1 MTCKRCQSEIMVR
14 KIPFGRVGY
23 VEMEMCECEA
33 LRLTLKYQ
41 NSGKADNHADFF
53 RGGTMRRW
61 SKKLKR
67 YVRTVRRCEVCGQTL
82 RSVQGKRC
90 GRCR

>member
-1 MTCKRCQSEIMVR
+1 MTCKRCQTEVMVR

-41 NSGKADNHADFF
+41 NSGKADNQADFF
-53 RGGTMRRW
+53 A
-61 SKKLKR
+61 
-67 YVRTVRRCEVCGQTL
+67 E
-82 RSVQGKRC
+82 
-90 GRCR
+90 GR